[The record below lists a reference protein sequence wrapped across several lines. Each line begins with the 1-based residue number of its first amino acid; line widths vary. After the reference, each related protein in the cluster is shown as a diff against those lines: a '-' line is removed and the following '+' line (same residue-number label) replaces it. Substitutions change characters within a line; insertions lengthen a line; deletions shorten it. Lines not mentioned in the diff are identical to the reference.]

1 MRVPAGVNAALV
13 LVAVDSLE
21 YFDGLVDAGRDR
33 VGVDIHLGLVEVAAA
48 VGVEVCVEH
57 ELSDPVSVLAGECP
71 PLALR
76 EPLETFFVGVSCGRF
91 EDDVDVFCGY
101 DCGAHCSLSF
111 R

>member
-1 MRVPAGVNAALV
+1 LV

-21 YFDGLVDAGRDR
+21 YFDGLVDASRDR
-33 VGVDIHLGLVEVAAA
+33 VGVDVYLSRFEVAAS
-48 VGVEVCVEH
+48 VGVEVGVEH
-57 ELSDPVSVLAGECP
+57 ELSDAVAVFSGECP

-76 EPLETFFVGVSCGRF
+76 EPLEPFFVGVSCGRF